1 MHICGHVHGRLRVD
15 VDNLPQLL
23 FHFILLRQGLFPS
36 ITSQLALEV
45 EEITGGV
52 SHPPDIWVGSGDVSS
67 GPLVCTA
74 NALTTEPCSQLYFA
88 DFCPSAG
95 FLLLH
100 LNFAVWLLPTASSNL
115 ALCQSHM
122 TTTST
127 KGLLSSW
134 TFQCSGTLPKPFSD
148 MWCRS
153 FSAFLWFWVCL
164 HHYSHPLCIHHL
176 DLLSF
181 L

>member
-45 EEITGGV
+45 EEITGGA
-52 SHPPDIWVGSGDVSS
+52 SHPPDIWVGSRDVSS

-74 NALTTEPCSQLYFA
+74 SALTTEPCSQLYFA

-134 TFQCSGTLPKPFSD
+134 TFQCSGTLPKPSLTCGVVRSQLFSG
-148 MWCRS
+148 S
-153 FSAFLWFWVCL
+153 ESVS